1 MAALGL
7 APTAAS
13 AAPRTHPVVSAP
25 ATARV
30 GQDFAVTVRLDRARD
45 VGAFQVDALVGENA
59 AQVVTAIPSVA
70 GGRILDAANASGSA
84 RVGFFNARGALGAD
98 NSVAE
103 ILVTPQHAG
112 RLQVRLSAPLVVDR
126 N

>member
-13 AAPRTHPVVSAP
+13 AAPRTHLVVSAP
-25 ATARV
+25 STARV
-30 GQDFAVTVRLDRARD
+30 GQDFAITVRLDRARD
-45 VGAFQVDALVGENA
+45 VGAFQVDALVGNSA

-84 RVGFFNARGALGAD
+84 RVGFFNARGSLGTD
-98 NSVAE
+98 NGVAE
-103 ILVTPQHAG
+103 ILISPQ
-112 RLQVRLSAPLVVDR
+112 
-126 N
+126 